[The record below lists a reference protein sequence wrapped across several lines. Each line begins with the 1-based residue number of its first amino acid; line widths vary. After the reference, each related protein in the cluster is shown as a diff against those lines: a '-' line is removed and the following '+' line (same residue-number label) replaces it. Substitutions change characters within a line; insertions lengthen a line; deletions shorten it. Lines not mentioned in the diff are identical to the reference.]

1 MAEFEESTYYVVSGI
16 LSRGRVARAESSH
29 LSSNLLCLLAPIDET
44 RLSMWM
50 LIMPSVSFRG
60 QHDLLQLFPFFSD
73 EKK

>member
-29 LSSNLLCLLAPIDET
+29 LSSNLLCLLAPMDEA
-44 RLSMWM
+44 LQVDAYYAV
-50 LIMPSVSFRG
+50 SVCFRG